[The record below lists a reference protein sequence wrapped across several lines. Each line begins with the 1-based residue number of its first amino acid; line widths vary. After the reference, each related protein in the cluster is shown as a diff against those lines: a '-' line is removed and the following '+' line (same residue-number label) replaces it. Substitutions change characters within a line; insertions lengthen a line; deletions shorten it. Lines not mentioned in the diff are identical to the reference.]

1 MTLCLDTLEMI
12 KRIDTLTT
20 YAAPTSTS
28 VLNCQGAGNK
38 GWLTGTNCY
47 KDKEFAQFFPA
58 STYSNIPYP
67 QINSVIV
74 LFDSRGTKATPATLG
89 TQIACKIYGGNVSSG
104 PGNQIAIKSDSL
116 GKIAATTRTNTIQ
129 YCGEP
134 SYIFS
139 TSRIIPFKFN
149 FTPLVTITQNSPGF
163 FAAIQTPFTSSVDSI
178 NIFSN
183 TKTNLN
189 NDSSSWVLLDVIN
202 NWRTLRYH
210 RHSKIQLAIIP
221 QVTCKVLVGIEEH
234 ASVLSSNITVVP
246 NPNNGLFHL
255 LFTLPKEENLNVK
268 VSNALGQE
276 ISAVKLEGVTNTM
289 IDMDLHDKP
298 DGIYFVEIS
307 NGTERI
313 TKKIVIG
320 K

>member
-1 MTLCLDTLEMI
+1 
-12 KRIDTLTT
+12 
-20 YAAPTSTS
+20 
-28 VLNCQGAGNK
+28 
-38 GWLTGTNCY
+38 
-47 KDKEFAQFFPA
+47 
-58 STYSNIPYP
+58 
-67 QINSVIV
+67 
-74 LFDSRGTKATPATLG
+74 
-89 TQIACKIYGGNVSSG
+89 
-104 PGNQIAIKSDSL
+104 
-116 GKIAATTRTNTIQ
+116 
-129 YCGEP
+129 
-134 SYIFS
+134 
-139 TSRIIPFKFN
+139 
-149 FTPLVTITQNSPGF
+149 
-163 FAAIQTPFTSSVDSI
+163 
-178 NIFSN
+178 
-183 TKTNLN
+183 
-189 NDSSSWVLLDVIN
+189 
-202 NWRTLRYH
+202 
-210 RHSKIQLAIIP
+210 
-221 QVTCKVLVGIEEH
+221 LVGIEEH